1 MRREGEAAEG
11 KSCFCEMERR
21 GDIETCTQ
29 LDQSGEVEV
38 SSHGLIRRGKDRV
51 GVQST
56 YGRFSLAVEE
66 EETWL
71 HMNQW

>member
-1 MRREGEAAEG
+1 
-11 KSCFCEMERR
+11 MERR
-21 GDIETCTQ
+21 GDTDICTQ
-29 LDQSGEVEV
+29 LVQSGEVEV
-38 SSHGLIRRGKDRV
+38 SSHGLMWRGKDRV

-71 HMNQW
+71 YMNQW